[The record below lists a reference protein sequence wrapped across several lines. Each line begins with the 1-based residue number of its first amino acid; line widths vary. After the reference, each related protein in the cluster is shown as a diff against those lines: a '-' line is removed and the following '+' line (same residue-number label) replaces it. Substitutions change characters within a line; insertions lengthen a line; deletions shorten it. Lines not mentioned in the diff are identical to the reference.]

1 MTSTADLLVDA
12 FDRIR
17 DTATQVLDG
26 ADETQLTARVAGGA
40 NPIGWLVW
48 HLARVQD
55 DHVAGLAG
63 TEQVWTTKGWSARF
77 ALPFTDDAIGY
88 GQSADEVAQVRGV
101 SAGDL
106 AGYLDD
112 VHAATV
118 GYLRTLDDAALDR
131 VVDERWDPPVTVAVR
146 LISVIADDLQHVGQA
161 AYARGIHDAR
171 S

>member
-12 FDRIR
+12 FERVH
-17 DTATQVLDG
+17 DTAKQVLHGIDEAHLTHRV
-26 ADETQLTARVAGGA
+26 ADEA
-40 NPIGWLVW
+40 NPIGWLTW

-63 TEQVWTTKGWSARF
+63 TEQVWTANGWSARF
-77 ALPFTDDAIGY
+77 GLPFDDDAIGY
-88 GQSADEVAQVRGV
+88 GQSADEVEQVRGV
-101 SAGDL
+101 SADDL

-118 GYLRTLDDAALDR
+118 EYVRTLHDAALDR
-131 VVDERWDPPVTVAVR
+131 VVDESWDPPVTVAVR
-146 LISVIADDLQHVGQA
+146 LVSVIADDLQHIGQA
-161 AYARGIHDAR
+161 AYARGILDSR